1 MRFGKLLKE
10 AVYNPH
16 FSISYRKGFW
26 RSIDV
31 LSRTSE
37 SLIFIDDVS
46 PAASGGYC
54 DYEDLAVWGEGEGG
68 LWGVSWVFIVL
79 REMSHKHSWTS
90 WLTEDSS
97 AAAQSSE
104 TSINKRTR
112 LKEVLEA
119 FLQNCVLLLHVDV
132 EHSFTFIHFADAFF
146 RRANEENYMHS
157 IIKETTI
164 LAVLE

>member
-1 MRFGKLLKE
+1 MRFGKLLKD
-10 AVYNPH
+10 AAHNPL

-54 DYEDLAVWGEGEGG
+54 DYEDLAVWGEVRAVRVGCGIRAV
-68 LWGVSWVFIVL
+68 GVSWVFIIL

-90 WLTEDSS
+90 WLTEASNSARIYQQHNPQKLQTIGWHMFEIGAWGVPAELCASS
-97 AAAQSSE
+97 ACWWW
-104 TSINKRTR
+104 TLIYIN
-112 LKEVLEA
+112 
-119 FLQNCVLLLHVDV
+119 
-132 EHSFTFIHFADAFF
+132 SF
-146 RRANEENYMHS
+146 
-157 IIKETTI
+157 
-164 LAVLE
+164 

>member
-54 DYEDLAVWGEGEGG
+54 DYEDLAVWGEGG

-79 REMSHKHSWTS
+79 REMSHKHSWMS
-90 WLTEDSS
+90 WLTEDSYLS
-97 AAAQSSE
+97 AAQSSE
-104 TSINKRTR
+104 TSINKRTHVWKR
-112 LKEVLEA
+112 YLRRSCRIVCFFCMLMLNTHLHL
-119 FLQNCVLLLHVDV
+119 FILQML
-132 EHSFTFIHFADAFF
+132 FFAVQM
-146 RRANEENYMHS
+146 R
-157 IIKETTI
+157 KTTCI
-164 LAVLE
+164 VS